1 MMMYITKD
9 IVIPPTLHR
18 IAAEIAGAA
27 VTNLTETAVTDT
39 AEVEQLPE
47 QELTSSATAK
57 QQQKP
62 VIAEKAKEKLAT
74 HTETGYQGLQNS
86 AKAVDTRQELA
97 KVAGVSHDT
106 IAKVERI
113 EEAARASRAAY
124 YREYRKKNGDRMR
137 ENERKWRSKNPDK
150 VRAAQQRYWEKKGRQ
165 ALEAAMAEQTQY
177 GGEGVTV

>member
-57 QQQKP
+57 QQQTP
-62 VIAEKAKEKLAT
+62 VIAEKAKSQQAR
-74 HTETGYQGLQNS
+74 TEENRVCQISDEQ
-86 AKAVDTRQELA
+86 AIDTKKELA

-106 IAKVERI
+106 ISKVERI